1 MHMHIFKYFLG
12 DFVRIFI
19 RGGSTANPSFIS
31 HIAQL
36 DRLKACYLAAR
47 AADRRQSAIGLGEV

>member
-1 MHMHIFKYFLG
+1 MHMHIFKCFLG

-19 RGGSTANPSFIS
+19 RGGSIVNPSVVS

-36 DRLKACYLAAR
+36 DRLKVCYLAAR